1 MKQCDETSSYLPSR
15 VVLYVPLWLVEGS
28 AQNCLEVCVERVS
41 FHQPKEKSIL
51 SWLYF
56 CIGSASPQVFE
67 LFWGTLSNATLTPT
81 FNSMSCRHPTQDA
94 MFKILSYLLHIHLFS
109 DYLFAWLS
117 VLEVNKHKDLTLT
130 GKLK

>member
-51 SWLYF
+51 SWLY
-56 CIGSASPQVFE
+56 IWISSVSPQVIE
-67 LFWGTLSNATLTPT
+67 LFWGTLSSATLTPT
-81 FNSMSCRHPTQDA
+81 FNSMSRCHPTQNA
-94 MFKILSYLLHIHLFS
+94 IFKILSYLLHIHLFS
-109 DYLFAWLS
+109 GYLFAWLS